1 MTHVIETGGR
11 SLQTRKMRG
20 ETKQNGM
27 RRHSRERC
35 RGSLIGYVIIIIVI
49 LTTLAGIVAVGL
61 LHHMSRERFRDHQVR
76 AKQMAHGVL
85 QTAIAKLKERQD
97 FRGDIAYTNDSSVP
111 EQEASLTFTA
121 DPDNPKPHSTNN
133 TRSPVWVSGWDGPA
147 GWSDGRV
154 PPNSVHLVAVGR
166 RLNAEYVAEALIFF
180 PPFPFAL
187 ASSGKLSASGRLEV
201 LGAESFAEVDE
212 VTLEDSNGG
221 DIASNSPDSDA
232 VVLSSEA
239 KVTGD
244 VRALGGAQLNG
255 MQPEGELLLGEES
268 DIPAV
273 GVHRPS
279 GTTPATDATIYVDD
293 YDPDKFSDG
302 LSLTMTPGS
311 AQAAPL
317 EVLGKRVKVV
327 ASGGPLQLSQGVT
340 LDDGVLY
347 VEGDVVIS
355 GGLKGMGAVVAT
367 GKITVNGP
375 AAVTSDLTALVSG
388 NGVTLDG
395 QGIGR
400 SKFQGLV
407 ATKGDFKANSATI
420 AGAFV
425 SSGDNPQ
432 ARLESTLQLEDVRAV
447 YTPEA
452 TEMNIVV
459 HVELQEML
467 DTGFGRRDGAN
478 IGLLVPNGTFYTFTG
493 DPSLS
498 DAEQE
503 AQLQRTY
510 RELQGVQGQEH
521 PLKDGQVV
529 VRNEDG
535 TYITDPAQLSRVERM
550 SFNDKVDDWKEYTEL
565 LERSQVQEYKIFEID
580 LNRFSSSSSRLKI
593 VTYR

>member
-1 MTHVIETGGR
+1 
-11 SLQTRKMRG
+11 
-20 ETKQNGM
+20 
-27 RRHSRERC
+27 
-35 RGSLIGYVIIIIVI
+35 
-49 LTTLAGIVAVGL
+49 
-61 LHHMSRERFRDHQVR
+61 MSGF
-76 AKQMAHGVL
+76 
-85 QTAIAKLKERQD
+85 
-97 FRGDIAYTNDSSVP
+97 
-111 EQEASLTFTA
+111 
-121 DPDNPKPHSTNN
+121 
-133 TRSPVWVSGWDGPA
+133 DGPA
-147 GWSDGRV
+147 AWSDGRV

-201 LGAESFAEVDE
+201 LGAESMDQVDE

-279 GTTPATDATIYVDD
+279 GTTPASDATIYVDD

-355 GGLKGMGAVVAT
+355 DGLKGMGAVVAT

-459 HVELQEML
+459 HVELKAML
-467 DTGFGRRDGAN
+467 DVGEGSRDGDGE
-478 IGLLVPNGTFYTFTG
+478 IGLLAPNGTFYSFTG
-493 DPSLS
+493 GPNLTD
-498 DAEQE
+498 DERE
-503 AQLQRTY
+503 AHKQRIY

-529 VRNEDG
+529 LRKADG
-535 TYITDPAQLSRVERM
+535 TYVSDPGQMSGSNWRLLGTMTGDWNDYTD
-550 SFNDKVDDWKEYTEL
+550 L

-580 LNRFSSSSSRLKI
+580 LNRFSSGSSRLKI